1 MVGGANVDA
10 ELARQQGLT
19 DEERA
24 TRLDAMRTEL
34 TSLSSA
40 LTSAYSALA
49 KAMKQQDLSDEQR
62 TSVLQLMNA

>member
-1 MVGGANVDA
+1 
-10 ELARQQGLT
+10 LT

-24 TRLDAMRTEL
+24 TRLDALRTEL

-49 KAMKQQDLSDEQR
+49 KAMKQQDLTDEQR
-62 TSVLQLMNA
+62 TSVLKLMNA